1 MVTIHVA
8 NMACGGCAKGVLATL
23 HEAAPGAETVVNQER
38 REVSVAASDAAPL
51 VAALREAGWE
61 AAQR

>member
-23 HEAAPGAETVVNQER
+23 HEAAPGAEAIVNQER
-38 REVSVAASDAAPL
+38 REISVAAADAAL
-51 VAALREAGWE
+51 LLAALREAGWE
-61 AAQR
+61 AVQR